1 MTQFRSQ
8 PEEPKK
14 EDPGARAVIEKH
26 ADALDEV
33 LEKSKPK
40 AEAKKEKPKAEK
52 PEPKK
57 EEKEPR
63 PVHRPR
69 LSVLRDLVESIEDD
83 PGSISDDARYE
94 FQALNRRLT
103 RALAS

>member
-14 EDPGARAVIEKH
+14 SEPTTFGVARPSEPKK
-26 ADALDEV
+26 DEP
-33 LEKSKPK
+33 KKPEVK
-40 AEAKKEKPKAEK
+40 K

-57 EEKEPR
+57 EAPKTEEKSEPTR
-63 PVHRPR
+63 KTR
-69 LSVLRDLVESIEDD
+69 LTVLRDLVESIEDD